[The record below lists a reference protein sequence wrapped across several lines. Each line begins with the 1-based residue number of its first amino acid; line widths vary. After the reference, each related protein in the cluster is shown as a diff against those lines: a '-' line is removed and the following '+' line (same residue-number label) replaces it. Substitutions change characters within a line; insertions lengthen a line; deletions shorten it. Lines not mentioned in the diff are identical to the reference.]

1 MIHQDISIAA
11 DVLRSGGLIGFPT
24 ETVYGLAAN
33 ALNEFAIDKIYKLKN
48 RPSSNPLIVHTHS
61 LEEVTK
67 YVTHIPP
74 SAFKLAKA
82 FWPGPL
88 TLLLPK
94 NKLISH
100 AVTAGSH
107 LVAIRIPQHPLAL
120 SLLRSLD
127 FPLVAPSANPYTR
140 ISPTSAQMVDDY
152 FGEDLPCILD
162 GGNCAKGI
170 ESTIVGFDS
179 NNTMVYRQG
188 AISID
193 AIEFIVG
200 KTKVLATLKERITTP
215 GIAPMHYAPRSKFLI
230 IEDVLAFIN
239 DNKTCKIGFLGMGEK
254 KIDHPDLEFVS
265 LSLTSD
271 LEEASMNLYQS
282 MYYMDTL
289 NLDYIVVN
297 KFPETGIGK
306 SLNDR
311 ITRASY
317 EPESQAI

>member
-1 MIHQDISIAA
+1 MIHQDITIAA
-11 DVLRSGGLIGFPT
+11 DDLRRGNLIGLPT

-61 LEEVTK
+61 LDEVAK
-67 YVTHIPP
+67 FVTHIPP
-74 SAFKLAKA
+74 AAFKLAKA

-107 LVAIRIPQHPLAL
+107 LVAIRIPQHPIALAL
-120 SLLRSLD
+120 LRILD
-127 FPLVAPSANPYTR
+127 FPLVAPSANPYTS
-140 ISPTSAQMVDDY
+140 ISPTSAQMVEDY
-152 FGEDLPCILD
+152 FGDALPCILD
-162 GGNCAKGI
+162 GGHCEKGI
-170 ESTIVGFDS
+170 ESTIVGFDG
-179 NNTMVYRQG
+179 NNTIVYRQG

-200 KTKVLATLKERITTP
+200 KIKVLATIKERVTTP
-215 GIAPMHYAPRSKFLI
+215 GMAPMHYAPKTNFVI
-230 IEDVLAFIN
+230 VEDVAEFIN
-239 DNKTCKIGFLGMGEK
+239 DYPTSRIGYIGMGEN
-254 KIDHPDLEFVS
+254 KIEHPNLQFIS
-265 LSLTSD
+265 ITATND
-271 LEEASMNLYQS
+271 LEEAGMNLYQS
-282 MYYMDTL
+282 MYFMDSL
-289 NLDYIVVN
+289 NLDHIIIK

-311 ITRASY
+311 ISRASFR
-317 EPESQAI
+317 